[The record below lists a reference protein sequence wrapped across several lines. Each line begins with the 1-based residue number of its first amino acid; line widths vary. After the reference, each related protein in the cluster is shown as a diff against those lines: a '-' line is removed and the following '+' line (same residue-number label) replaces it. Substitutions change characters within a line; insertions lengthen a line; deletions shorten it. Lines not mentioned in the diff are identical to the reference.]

1 MLQQITRLRQ
11 PQILQFRIRNLQS
24 VNSATAIALL
34 LSLLWPTAATT
45 QELPQLEPPPLVRFT
60 GALHPLEEKGR
71 GGLSTLTV
79 SVKETK
85 WIFKVAKIEKLTGTA
100 TSDLRLLESLFP
112 AQLRFI
118 GPDALLDLLQAP
130 EIAGKSLTIEGRL
143 YVGDRMLFLTAV
155 VEGQP
160 QL

>member
-34 LSLLWPTAATT
+34 LSLLWPTAATP
-45 QELPQLEPPPLVRFT
+45 QELPQLEPPPLVRLT
-60 GALHPLEEKGR
+60 GALLPLDEQGR

-100 TSDLRLLESLFP
+100 SSDLRLLQSLFP

-160 QL
+160 QP

>member
-1 MLQQITRLRQ
+1 MSKYIYVIAFL
-11 PQILQFRIRNLQS
+11 ILTLCSIPAAAQDLFQS
-24 VNSATAIALL
+24 
-34 LSLLWPTAATT
+34 
-45 QELPQLEPPPLVRFT
+45 EPPPLVRFT

-100 TSDLRLLESLFP
+100 SSDLRLLQSLFP